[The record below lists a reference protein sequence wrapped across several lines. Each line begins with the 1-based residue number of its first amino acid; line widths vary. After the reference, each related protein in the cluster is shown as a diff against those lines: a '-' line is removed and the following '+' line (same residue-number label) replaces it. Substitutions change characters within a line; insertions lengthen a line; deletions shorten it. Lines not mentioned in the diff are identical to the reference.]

1 MLDKQRAEIDQID
14 RELVALFERRM
25 AIVTEIGEIK
35 KANSLPIFDEA
46 REINVIERA
55 EERLA
60 NSDYAPYVGQLFKN
74 LMNVTKEY
82 QKNIVK
88 KREL

>member
-35 KANSLPIFDEA
+35 KA
-46 REINVIERA
+46 
-55 EERLA
+55 
-60 NSDYAPYVGQLFKN
+60 
-74 LMNVTKEY
+74 
-82 QKNIVK
+82 
-88 KREL
+88 